1 MALKDILGRIDS
13 ETEAEVAKILS
24 AAREEA
30 DRSLEAARSVAR
42 GLAEDRLAKATK
54 AAEQEAAAMVAAA
67 RIRARDRLIAEK
79 RVYLERALREAVAR
93 IESGNEGEYASLLCT
108 RAIPLLR
115 GNESVE
121 VGAGEPGSVRDS
133 IARTLAEAGLDHI
146 EVGVTDQVDKGL
158 LLRGERMYVEVSAN
172 TIVNEARSH
181 LEAVAAKVL
190 FGSEHEEPS

>member
-13 ETEAEVAKILS
+13 ETEAEVAQILS

-30 DRSLEAARSVAR
+30 DRSLEAARDAAH

-54 AAEQEAAAMVAAA
+54 AAEEEAAAMVAAA

-79 RVYLERALREAVAR
+79 RVYLERALREAVTR
-93 IESGNEGEYASLLCT
+93 IEFGDAGEYAGILCA

-121 VGAGEPGSVRDS
+121 VGTSEPGSLRDS
-133 IARTLAEAGLDHI
+133 IARTLAEAGCGDV

-158 LLRGERMYVEVSAN
+158 LLRGERMYVEVSVS
-172 TIVNEARSH
+172 TIVNEARSQ
-181 LEAVAAKVL
+181 LESVAAEVL